1 MGIKTKESIGILHK
15 IDIKRCIKYLFTK
28 KNSYTNIDPGREEV
42 DGTRPWKDLL
52 PSDSNTKWHSCLE
65 AFFKI
70 GRQISATCSF

>member
-15 IDIKRCIKYLFTK
+15 IDIKRCIKYFFTK

-52 PSDSNTKWHSCLE
+52 PLDSNTKWPQL
-65 AFFKI
+65 FRGVF
-70 GRQISATCSF
+70 